1 MINKEEILKHIKE
14 QGKNSSIDEIT
25 ELINAQDRDPIY
37 ETQNK
42 RYKYEIW
49 DKKSNINGV
58 SAKDVIK
65 SRNYT
70 IGQAYLVY
78 IDDAL
83 VYFQDHNPNESGYVK
98 MTKAEADQIAKEFI
112 DKKVN
117 ENVDNI
123 ITDKVIQTI
132 LSK

>member
-14 QGKNSSIDEIT
+14 QGKESSIDEIS
-25 ELINAQDRDPIY
+25 ELINAQDREPIY

-42 RYKYEIW
+42 RYRYEIW
-49 DKKSNINGV
+49 DKKSNINGI

-98 MTKAEADQIAKEFI
+98 MTKAEADKIAKEFI

>member
-14 QGKNSSIDEIT
+14 QGKESSIDEIA
-25 ELINAQDRDPIY
+25 ELINAQDRESIY
-37 ETQNK
+37 NTQNK
-42 RYKYEIW
+42 RYRYEIW

-98 MTKAEADQIAKEFI
+98 MTKAEADEIAKEFI

>member
-14 QGKNSSIDEIT
+14 QGKESSIDEIS
-25 ELINAQDRDPIY
+25 ELINAQDRKPIY

-42 RYKYEIW
+42 RYRYEIW

-83 VYFQDHNPNESGYVK
+83 VYFQDHNPNESGYIK
-98 MTKAEADQIAKEFI
+98 MTKAEADKIAKEFI

>member
-14 QGKNSSIDEIT
+14 QGKESSIDEIA
-25 ELINAQDRDPIY
+25 ELINSQDRDSIY
-37 ETQNK
+37 NTQNK
-42 RYKYEIW
+42 RFRYEIW

-58 SAKDVIK
+58 SAKDIIK

-78 IDDAL
+78 IDDSL

-98 MTKAEADQIAKEFI
+98 MTKTEANDIAKEFI

>member
-14 QGKNSSIDEIT
+14 QGKESSIDEIS
-25 ELINAQDRDPIY
+25 ELINAQDREPIY
-37 ETQNK
+37 KTQNK
-42 RYKYEIW
+42 RYRYEIW

-98 MTKAEADQIAKEFI
+98 MTKAEADKIAKEFI